1 MGNRV
6 LLLRKGLT
14 KGALESENLGKE
26 QGIVAESVS
35 PLRLMGYTA
44 LDRSSGVEFPT
55 LLIKVYQM
63 ANETSGAPTIF
74 NVSECIEQFCV
85 VCSIVARFAGIARGM
100 HTRSAVESIDL

>member
-14 KGALESENLGKE
+14 KRALESENLGKE
-26 QGIVAESVS
+26 QRIVAESVS

-44 LDRSSGVEFPT
+44 LDRPSGVEFPT
-55 LLIKVYQM
+55 PLIKVDQV
-63 ANETSGAPTIF
+63 AHETCAAPIIF
-74 NVSECIEQFCV
+74 NVCKRIEQFCV